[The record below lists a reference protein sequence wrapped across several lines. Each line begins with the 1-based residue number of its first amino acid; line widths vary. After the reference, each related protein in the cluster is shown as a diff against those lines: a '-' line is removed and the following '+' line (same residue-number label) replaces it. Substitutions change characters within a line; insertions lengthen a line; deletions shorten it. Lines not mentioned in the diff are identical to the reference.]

1 MSALASHKKY
11 WYWVVLAALS
21 ALIAAAA
28 FVAPG
33 EITQFE
39 LKREPLT
46 AADRLKAQML
56 NEPDALF
63 YALASPSATR
73 QFADI
78 LNKSGYG
85 HRVLRYELYNRD
97 GQLEFT
103 SGLSGLQLD
112 GDLATLLASPADVT
126 PKVTLY
132 QTSGPSLPT
141 NFAALALPL
150 ALDGEPRGTLV
161 VYLDQSEQA
170 SPARTRHSSA
180 DPDLAFCTRHWVG
193 LTLRGAG

>member
-11 WYWVVLAALS
+11 WYWVVLAALG

-39 LKREPLT
+39 LKREALT

-103 SGLSGLQLD
+103 SGPSPGSSST
-112 GDLATLLASPADVT
+112 AISLLCW
-126 PKVTLY
+126 
-132 QTSGPSLPT
+132 
-141 NFAALALPL
+141 
-150 ALDGEPRGTLV
+150 
-161 VYLDQSEQA
+161 QA
-170 SPARTRHSSA
+170 P
-180 DPDLAFCTRHWVG
+180 PM
-193 LTLRGAG
+193 